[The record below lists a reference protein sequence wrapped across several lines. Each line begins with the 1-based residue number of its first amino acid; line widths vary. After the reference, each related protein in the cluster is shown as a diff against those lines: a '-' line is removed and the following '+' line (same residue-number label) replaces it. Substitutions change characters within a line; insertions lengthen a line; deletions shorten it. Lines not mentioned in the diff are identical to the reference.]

1 LRPPMRPMAPEAL
14 EELATGL
21 TEKFGFSF

>member
-1 LRPPMRPMAPEAL
+1 MRPMAPEAL

-21 TEKFGFSF
+21 AEKFGFSF